1 MRRRQ
6 RDILGSSATNQDA
19 VACVAEAGSE
29 QHQKLKE
36 DKEVERHQNPKHPK
50 HPKLSCAYCVF
61 STRLD
66 MRSFGISTT
75 TQGGILKQFRP
86 DRLVGSSQVDP
97 QGVNLLFF
105 AVCGAR
111 LPNASCLLPARHLA
125 QVKDQ
130 THMQTI
136 VILLSLLKTHTMSTN
151 PDADIALVA

>member
-19 VACVAEAGSE
+19 VACVAEAGPE

-36 DKEVERHQNPKHPK
+36 ERHQNPK

-86 DRLVGSSQVDP
+86 DRLVGSSQADP

>member
-1 MRRRQ
+1 M
-6 RDILGSSATNQDA
+6 
-19 VACVAEAGSE
+19 ACVAAEAAEAGE
-29 QHQKLKE
+29 QKHQKLKE
-36 DKEVERHQNPKHPK
+36 VESVERHQNPKHPK
-50 HPKLSCAYCVF
+50 HPKLSCAYCAYCAF

-86 DRLVGSSQVDP
+86 DRLVGSSQADL

-130 THMQTI
+130 THMHTI